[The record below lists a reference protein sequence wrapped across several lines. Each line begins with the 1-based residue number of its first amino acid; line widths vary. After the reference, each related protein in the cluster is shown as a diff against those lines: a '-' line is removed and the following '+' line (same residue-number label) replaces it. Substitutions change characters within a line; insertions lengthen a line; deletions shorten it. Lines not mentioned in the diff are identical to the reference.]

1 MVSVKKIAA
10 EDTYFIRQ
18 EILRKGMN
26 LSYIFDGDMA
36 EDTFHIGVYED
47 RNVVCI
53 GTFMKRDSNVLEGSQ
68 YQLRGMATLSKARG
82 KGYGKLLLD
91 FATKELLKL
100 NIEYLWCNARVVAVK
115 FYEKNQFQIIGESFM
130 VAIVGPHYKM
140 YKTINNE
147 NN

>member
-1 MVSVKKIAA
+1 MVSVKKIAV

-26 LSYIFDGDMA
+26 LPYTFDGDDA
-36 EDTFHIGVYED
+36 EDTFHIGVYE
-47 RNVVCI
+47 REKIVSI
-53 GTFMKRDSNVLEGSQ
+53 GTFMKRSSGVLEGAQ
-68 YQLRGMATLSKARG
+68 YQLRGMATLNEARG

-100 NIEYLWCNARVVAVK
+100 NITYLWCNARVVAVK

-140 YKTINNE
+140 YKTIKNE